1 MKAIKAV
8 VTKSIPVGAF
18 IECADNTGAKKL
30 QVISVFGYKGRRRRK
45 PAAGVGDVVK
55 CSVKEGV
62 VKWRKQMVRAV
73 IIRQKKEYRRTSGLR
88 VEFEDNAAIM
98 VNEKNEPVGT
108 QVKGPMAKEV
118 IDRFL
123 PLGKIASVVV

>member
-8 VTKSIPVGAF
+8 ITKGIPVGAY

-55 CSVKEGV
+55 CTVKEGV

-73 IIRQKKEYRRTSGLR
+73 IIRQKKEYRRATGLR
-88 VEFEDNAAIM
+88 VKFEDNAAIM

-123 PLGKIASVVV
+123 PLGKIASIVV

>member
-1 MKAIKAV
+1 MKAIKASI
-8 VTKSIPVGAF
+8 TKVIPVGAY
-18 IECADNTGAKKL
+18 IECADNTGAKTL

-88 VEFEDNAAIM
+88 VKFEDNAAIM

-123 PLGKIASVVV
+123 PIGKIASVVV